1 MTYARWE
8 WLKAAEESGLTWRQP
23 RIVEGMCTVY
33 EGGWLVSGEGV
44 DRVLLGGIDSG
55 RPNIYRMGRGVFHG
69 PTDGFECPA
78 DLRATL
84 AAIAEGFPLARGQ
97 IVRGAP

>member
-8 WLKAAEESGLTWRQP
+8 WLKAAEESGLTWRKP
-23 RIVEGMCTVY
+23 RLVDGLSTVY

-55 RPNIYRMGRGVFHG
+55 RPNIYRMGRGG
-69 PTDGFECPA
+69 TTEGFECPA
-78 DLRATL
+78 DLKATL
-84 AAIAEGFPLARGQ
+84 ATIADGFPLARGQ
-97 IVRGAP
+97 IIRGRP